1 MLHNNHTLR
10 LHNLAHSWS
19 IQSGAAAPYIAPWT
33 YSRVKFRQR
42 RGSERV
48 WAFGE
53 RITISMLRRRKS
65 SFSGDLRASF
75 CHPRQGCL
83 ALTPETIY
91 LPHFYCRG
99 FCQGGPKSVPCGTI
113 TKHLCIRWECTSV
126 KIRRKMKLGPSLPL
140 VEGRKWEDMRGAP
153 SHETFAVQYARFSEF
168 TFTN

>member
-1 MLHNNHTLR
+1 MKYSARCGGSLYRSLNILQSEIPPTKRLR
-10 LHNLAHSWS
+10 EGVS
-19 IQSGAAAPYIAPWT
+19 
-33 YSRVKFRQR
+33 FRQ
-42 RGSERV
+42 
-48 WAFGE
+48 

-65 SFSGDLRASF
+65 SFSGDLRACF
-75 CHPRQGCL
+75 CHLRQRCL

-99 FCQGGPKSVPCGTI
+99 FCQRGPKSVPCGTI

-126 KIRRKMKLGPSLPL
+126 KIRRKMKLGPSAPL
-140 VEGRKWEDMRGAP
+140 VEGRKWEETRGTP